1 MPGRVTGIAFLAMDQ
16 LIDFYKRTWWA
27 WALLVVALAMLGWYI
42 NPIIWIVIPGL
53 MAYSVYFGVVR
64 GSDAQR

>member
-1 MPGRVTGIAFLAMDQ
+1 MDQ

-53 MAYSVYFGVVR
+53 LAYSVYFGVVR
-64 GSDAQR
+64 GSDTHA